1 MNTAATHL
9 VTNAVAWVEH
19 EEIIVVSFLKK
30 ALRCI
35 EYNIDTITLLGLM
48 GVCTVGAIT
57 RLSQLSQYAQ
67 LISCCD

>member
-30 ALRCI
+30 ALRFKEC
-35 EYNIDTITLLGLM
+35 DAGTIIMLVLI
-48 GVCTVGAIT
+48 GVCIAGFIV
-57 RLSQLSQYAQ
+57 RLIQLSPYLQ
-67 LISCCD
+67 LIYGCD